1 MHDFAIIGAG
11 RRLQIATAKIIV
23 NPYAGRWRA
32 KAAIPSIERACQKT
46 GLDYELT
53 LTEGPNHGIEL
64 AREAALSGF
73 SPIVSAGGDGSVSE
87 VVNGLMQAAG
97 SEPAVPLG
105 IIPLGSADDFAH
117 MLDLE
122 REIDA
127 ACRMIL
133 AGHTRSVDVGQV
145 NGRYFDNNSAIGL
158 EPMVSIA
165 QAGMKR
171 VKGTPRYILAALRT
185 ILSHRPW
192 RARIVWDDGQYEGPV
207 ALVSVGNTA
216 RTGGVFWM
224 TPRAEPDDGCLDFV
238 YAGNLGR
245 FRLLRL
251 LPTTFDGSHIE
262 RPEVTYLRTTRL
274 AIECDPPT
282 PIQADGE
289 LFELSATRVEYTI
302 LPGRLR
308 VLVPEVIGDQ
318 GPGTPASDRR

>member
-1 MHDFAIIGAG
+1 M
-11 RRLQIATAKIIV
+11 ATARIIV

-32 KAAIPSIERACQKT
+32 KAAIPDIERACEKT
-46 GLDYELT
+46 GLDYELS
-53 LTEGPNHGIEL
+53 LTKGPNHGIEL
-64 AREAALSGF
+64 AREAALAGF

-97 SEPAVPLG
+97 GGMAGPLG
-105 IIPLGSADDFAH
+105 IIPLGSADDFAD

-122 REIDA
+122 KEIEA

-133 AGHTRSVDVGQV
+133 AGHTRTVDVGHV
-145 NGRYFDNNSAIGL
+145 NGRYFDNNSAVGL
-158 EPMVSIA
+158 EPMVSIT

-171 VKGTPRYILAALRT
+171 VKGTPRYILAALTT

-192 RARIVWDDGQYEGPV
+192 RARLVWDGGQYEGPV
-207 ALVSVGNTA
+207 ALVSVGNTR

-224 TPRAEPDDGCLDFV
+224 TPRAEPDDGYLDFV
-238 YAGNLGR
+238 FAGKLGR
-245 FRLLRL
+245 LKLIRL
-251 LPTTFDGSHIE
+251 LPTTFDGSHVE
-262 RPEVTYLRTTRL
+262 RPEVTYARTTHL

-289 LFELSATRVEYTI
+289 LFELSATRIEYTI

-308 VLVPEVIGDQ
+308 VIVPEVVGDQ
-318 GPGTPASDRR
+318 GPETPVSERR